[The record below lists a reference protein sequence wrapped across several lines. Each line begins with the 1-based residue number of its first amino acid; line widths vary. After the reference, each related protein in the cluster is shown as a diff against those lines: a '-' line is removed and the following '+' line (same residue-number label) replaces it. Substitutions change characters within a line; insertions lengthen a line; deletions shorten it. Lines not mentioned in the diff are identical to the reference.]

1 MSNNSPA
8 PPQQHIVIFGATSAI
23 AQACARLWQQRGA
36 QLVLVGRHAAR
47 LHALADDLRTRA
59 GVTGAA
65 HIHTLQA
72 DLDPLGGHATLVDKA
87 TALLGSIDIALIAQG
102 SLPDQRECET
112 DPALALREIHT
123 NGVAVVHLA
132 GLLGRQLAAQGHG
145 SLAVISSVAG
155 DRGRQSNYVYGAAKG
170 LVTLYLQGL
179 RNSLFA
185 SGVHVLTIKPGFV
198 DTPMTAAI
206 PKNGPLWATPEQVA
220 RGIVRA
226 IDRRQ
231 DVAYVPGWW
240 RLIMAVI
247 CAIPESTFKRL
258 KL

>member
-1 MSNNSPA
+1 MSNHSPA
-8 PPQQHIVIFGATSAI
+8 TPQQGIVIFGATSAI
-23 AQACARLWQQRGA
+23 AQACARIWLQRGA
-36 QLVLVGRHAAR
+36 RLVLVGRHAAR
-47 LHALADDLRTRA
+47 LQVVADDLRTRA
-59 GVTGAA
+59 GATGAA
-65 HIHTLQA
+65 HIHALQA
-72 DLDPLGGHATLVDKA
+72 DLDPLDGHAVLVDQA
-87 TALLGSIDIALIAQG
+87 TALLGSIDIVLIAHG
-102 SLPDQRECET
+102 SLPDQRHCEA
-112 DPALALREIHT
+112 DPALAMGEIHT
-123 NGVAVVHLA
+123 NGTSVVHLA
-132 GLLGRQLAAQGHG
+132 GLLGRQLAAQGRG

-206 PKNGPLWATPEQVA
+206 PKSGPLWATPDQVA

-226 IDRRQ
+226 VDRRQ

-240 RLIMAVI
+240 RVIMVI
-247 CAIPESTFKRL
+247 IRAIPEAIFKRL

>member
-1 MSNNSPA
+1 MNTTSTTPH
-8 PPQQHIVIFGATSAI
+8 QQRIVVFGATSAI
-23 AQACARLWQQRGA
+23 AQACARLWLQRGA

-47 LHALADDLRTRA
+47 LQALADDLRTRA

-65 HIHTLQA
+65 HIHAVQA
-72 DLDPLGGHATLVDKA
+72 DLDPLDGHAALIAQA
-87 TALLGSIDIALIAQG
+87 TALLGSIDVVLIAQG
-102 SLPDQRECET
+102 SLPDQRRCEA
-112 DPALALREIHT
+112 DAELAMREVHT
-123 NGVAVVHLA
+123 NGVSVIHLA

-170 LVTLYLQGL
+170 MVTLYLQGL
-179 RNSLFA
+179 RNQLYA

-206 PKNGPLWATPEQVA
+206 PKGGPLWATPEQVA
-220 RGIVRA
+220 HGIVRA
-226 IDRRQ
+226 VDHKR
-231 DVAYVPGWW
+231 DVAYLPGWW
-240 RLIMAVI
+240 RLIMAI
-247 CAIPESTFKRL
+247 IRAIPEPIFKRL

>member
-1 MSNNSPA
+1 MSNHSPA
-8 PPQQHIVIFGATSAI
+8 TPQQGIVIFGATSAI
-23 AQACARLWQQRGA
+23 AQACARLWLQRGA
-36 QLVLVGRHAAR
+36 RLVLVGRHATR
-47 LHALADDLRTRA
+47 LQAVVDDLRTRA
-59 GVTGAA
+59 GATGAA
-65 HIHTLQA
+65 HIHALQA
-72 DLDPLGGHATLVDKA
+72 DLDPLAGHAVLVDQA
-87 TALLGSIDIALIAQG
+87 TELLGSIDIALIAHG
-102 SLPDQRECET
+102 SLPDQRQCEA
-112 DPALALREIHT
+112 DPALAMGEIHT
-123 NGVAVVHLA
+123 NGTSVVHLA
-132 GLLGRQLAAQGHG
+132 GLLGRRLAAQGRG

-185 SGVHVLTIKPGFV
+185 RNVHVLTIKPGFV

-206 PKNGPLWATPEQVA
+206 PKSGPLWATPEQVA

-240 RLIMAVI
+240 RVIMVI
-247 CAIPESTFKRL
+247 IRAIPEAIFKRL